1 MNNKSNFKGRKGN
14 LMKLFIYICMLIKWK
29 YFPLELTQY
38 CKIFFSKV
46 VFTAGIWV
54 VKNKWCNKEKIS
66 SISGWQI
73 KRNYMLQHGS

>member
-38 CKIFFSKV
+38 CKIFFFQSC
-46 VFTAGIWV
+46 FYSWNMSG
-54 VKNKWCNKEKIS
+54 KE
-66 SISGWQI
+66 Q
-73 KRNYMLQHGS
+73 MM